1 LAARILAG
9 GIGSATAGL
18 SATAGEAKTIANVL
32 ALLPH
37 HAARRQLY
45 VPLEVLRH
53 YQADPDDIFAM
64 RVTPELRAALAELRL
79 RARRNLALI
88 GSASADIPVVA
99 RPSFLPL
106 APLRRWLLELDR
118 PDYDPFHPPHTT
130 PWRKQWCI
138 WRAAKSFRR
147 IGA

>member
-1 LAARILAG
+1 WLEAACFDVTNEPMWGFEALGSFALRTEGIFLNWAARIRAG
-9 GIGSATAGL
+9 GLVSQPAGL

-64 RVTPELRAALAELRL
+64 RVTAELRAALAELRL
-79 RARRNLALI
+79 RARPNLPLI
-88 GSASADIPVVA
+88 GSPTPDIPA
-99 RPSFLPL
+99 LP
-106 APLRRWLLELDR
+106 
-118 PDYDPFHPPHTT
+118 PPTL
-130 PWRKQWCI
+130 
-138 WRAAKSFRR
+138 
-147 IGA
+147 